1 MRLLLDRFRFF
12 LQFSLAASLILLGG
26 WPAAVHAMDAVTL
39 QLKWSHAF
47 QFAGYY
53 AAKEKGYYSEA
64 GLSVAIQEAQPGD
77 DPLKNVLDGKAQ
89 YGVGN
94 SSLLLARSA
103 GHPVVVL
110 AAIFQHSPVVLI
122 AAPRGPAGG
131 IHDLAG
137 KRLMIEPLSDE
148 LLAYLKQEGIP
159 LAGITRVQHSF
170 RPQDLIDGKVD
181 AISAYITNEPYFL
194 DRAGFVYHT
203 YTPRS
208 AGIDFYG
215 DNLFTTEQELKNHP
229 ARVKAFRE
237 ATLRGWKYAMEHPE
251 EIADL
256 ILARYSQQH
265 AREFYLFEARRMA
278 PLFRTD
284 LIEIGYMNPGR
295 WHHIADTYADLG
307 LLPKNFSLD
316 GFIYNAKSERDPKWF
331 YLAGLLL
338 AIVSAVALYVYRMNR
353 RLTQA
358 LASTKE
364 DRELLRVSEERHRL
378 LADNATDVIWTMNL
392 EGRFTYVSP
401 SVEILR
407 GYTSA
412 EVMRQSIEQALTPAS
427 IPIATKALG
436 DSIAAMAT
444 GKPFI
449 PFRGELEQPC
459 KDGSTVW
466 TEVTTTGMKN
476 AAGEFIGILGVTRNI
491 TERKRA
497 EDARRRS
504 EGKLQA
510 VFNVADI
517 GVSITDLTG
526 KYVLF
531 NAWWPR
537 QLGYDKEELEC
548 LTNIDITHPED
559 AAESRLKFQEI
570 VSGKVEQYRLE
581 KRFVRKDKSVFWGDL
596 SVSAIK
602 DEDGAVANVVGMVT
616 DITVR
621 KEAEAELVRHRDHLE
636 GLVEERTAALSVAK
650 EAAEAANRA
659 KSIFLANMSHE
670 LRTPMNGIMGM
681 TDLLLRQVT
690 DPRQL
695 DMLKK
700 SKGAARH
707 MLNVVNDIIDFSK
720 IEADRL
726 PLEEKHF
733 SIRRMIDDAMAMQ
746 DITAQAKGLH
756 LAREISPAIPE
767 QLLGDAF
774 RLRQILLNFLGN
786 ACKFSDQG
794 TITVRVSALEQDG
807 DSVLVRMEVED
818 QGIGISP
825 EQQAMLFHAFTQVDG
840 SMTRKHGG
848 SGLGLIISKRL
859 ANLMGG
865 DVGMVSQEGRG
876 TTFWATVRLKQVRVS
891 EVAR

>member
-12 LQFSLAASLILLGG
+12 LQFSLAASLIFLGG
-26 WPAAVHAMDAVTL
+26 WPAAVHAVDAVTL

-77 DPLKNVLDGKAQ
+77 DPLKNVLDGKAH

-94 SSLLLARSA
+94 SSLLLARSS

-110 AAIFQHSPVVLI
+110 AAIFQHSPAVLI
-122 AAPRGPAGG
+122 ARPQGPVQG

-137 KRLMIEPLSDE
+137 KRLMIEPQSDE

-159 LAGITRVQHSF
+159 LSGIARVQHSF

-194 DRAGFVYHT
+194 DRSGFMYHT

-215 DNLFTTEQELKNHP
+215 DNLFTTAQELKNHP

-256 ILARYSQQH
+256 ILAKYSQQH

-295 WHHIADTYADLG
+295 WRHIADTYVDLG
-307 LLPKNFSLD
+307 LLPRNFSLD
-316 GFIYNAKSERDPKWF
+316 GFIYNAKPERDPTWF

-338 AIVSAVALYVYRMNR
+338 AIVSTVALYIYRMNR

-358 LASTKE
+358 LASSKE
-364 DRELLRVSEERHRL
+364 DQELLRVSEERHRL

-412 EVMRQSIEQALTPAS
+412 EVMQQSLEQALTPAS

-444 GKPFI
+444 GRSFI

-476 AAGEFIGILGVTRNI
+476 VAGEFIGILGVTRNI

-497 EDARRRS
+497 ED
-504 EGKLQA
+504 
-510 VFNVADI
+510 
-517 GVSITDLTG
+517 
-526 KYVLF
+526 
-531 NAWWPR
+531 
-537 QLGYDKEELEC
+537 
-548 LTNIDITHPED
+548 
-559 AAESRLKFQEI
+559 
-570 VSGKVEQYRLE
+570 
-581 KRFVRKDKSVFWGDL
+581 
-596 SVSAIK
+596 
-602 DEDGAVANVVGMVT
+602 
-616 DITVR
+616 
-621 KEAEAELVRHRDHLE
+621 ELVRHRDHLE
-636 GLVEERTAALSVAK
+636 SLVEERTAALSVAK

-681 TDLLLRQVT
+681 TDLLLRRVT
-690 DPRQL
+690 DPRQV

-700 SKGAARH
+700 SKGAAQH
-707 MLNVVNDIIDFSK
+707 MLDVVNDIIDFSK

-726 PLEEKHF
+726 PLEEQHF
-733 SIRRMIDDAMAMQ
+733 SISRMIDDAIAMQ

-756 LAREISPAIPE
+756 LTREISPTFPD

-786 ACKFSDQG
+786 ACKFSEQG
-794 TITVRVSALEQDG
+794 TIAVRVRALEQDG
-807 DSVLVRMEVED
+807 DSVLARIEVED

-848 SGLGLIISKRL
+848 SGLGLIIAKRL

-865 DVGMVSQEGRG
+865 DVGMVSHEGRG
-876 TTFWATVRLKQVRVS
+876 TTFWATVRLKPVTAS